1 MGLSVLENTC
11 WDVRKDELSASIVI
25 SLLEPLLEGLVPNQ
39 AIFTDGSFFPTT
51 DNQAFLYFI
60 HITVVDRVSCFPG
73 RHRVMILLPYVHGL
87 EIRGLSPPE

>member
-51 DNQAFLYFI
+51 EERI
-60 HITVVDRVSCFPG
+60 C
-73 RHRVMILLPYVHGL
+73 
-87 EIRGLSPPE
+87 

>member
-60 HITVVDRVSCFPG
+60 HITVVD
-73 RHRVMILLPYVHGL
+73 
-87 EIRGLSPPE
+87 